1 MTGAWVSFVDH
12 LDPNPISNESVPSWP
27 DYGVGAQN
35 MVFVADASSVEEDD
49 YRAEGIDFWTEQRI
63 KGCRNVPVG

>member
-1 MTGAWVSFVDH
+1 
-12 LDPNPISNESVPSWP
+12 
-27 DYGVGAQN
+27 